1 MRLFQQAA
9 KGVAIEGV
17 AIAHDCPWE
26 VRHEAGLLNGVTALE
41 TKAEALPRPTDV
53 SALYVRLP
61 VGKPVAIPL
70 RLVPYYAWG
79 NRGQSQMTVWLPV
92 IWK

>member
-1 MRLFQQAA
+1 LDLPN
-9 KGVAIEGV
+9 GVAIEDV
-17 AIAHDCPWE
+17 AIVRDNKWE
-26 VRHEAGLLNGVTALE
+26 VRHEAGLLNGVAALE
-41 TKAEALPRPTDV
+41 TKAKVLPRPTEV
-53 SALYVRLP
+53 SALYGRLP